1 MTYSNSVLQIPFG
14 TKETKR
20 TTVPFMYNLEKTIQ
34 GLDVVDF
41 PGVDDM
47 DETIPDLAELLL
59 TLAQIVIFVVD
70 YRYILPQV
78 LCISRIPCH
87 ITMPCCN
94 GPHTFRKV
102 HTESARK
109 WLEKLQESS
118 VPTLVCLTFA
128 DKLYAEHMTNKGDH
142 PPKDYIVDEL
152 KAELSVSTYIHN
164 SQPGVL

>member
-1 MTYSNSVLQIPFG
+1 
-14 TKETKR
+14 
-20 TTVPFMYNLEKTIQ
+20 MYNLDVTVE

-59 TLAQIVIFVVD
+59 TLAQIIIFVVD
-70 YRYILPQV
+70 YRYILLQV
-78 LCISRIPCH
+78 QCISRIPYH

-109 WLEKLQESS
+109 WLEKLQESN

-128 DKLYAEHMTNKGDH
+128 DKLYAEHMSDKGEH
-142 PPKDYIVDEL
+142 PPTDYIVDEL
-152 KAELSVSTYIHN
+152 KAELSVSTCTIL
-164 SQPGVL
+164 SQ